1 MRVCARLT
9 RCELCC
15 PLSCSLSVQLQ
26 IWRRAK
32 VCNTFYE
39 AEASDREGRRQR
51 AAAVADRTVVI
62 ATSLMQPRAH
72 THTRTHTPAHT
83 RAHRLANRLR
93 LCPLAVVKAYLPFT
107 LWLCPLLL
115 ALLLLLPLRCRR
127 CLRCLL
133 RCCRCCFC
141 GCVYCCP
148 AASLGGQS
156 LWTELRLRLR
166 LRLRPFNTQAQLLS
180 TWPRTQQQQ

>member
-1 MRVCARLT
+1 MFSLT
-9 RCELCC
+9 
-15 PLSCSLSVQLQ
+15 S
-26 IWRRAK
+26 IANWHRAK

-39 AEASDREGRRQR
+39 AETRERERGSVEER
-51 AAAVADRTVVI
+51 AAVADRTVVI

-72 THTRTHTPAHT
+72 AHTRTPAHT
-83 RAHRLANRLR
+83 HTHRLANRLR
-93 LCPLAVVKAYLPFT
+93 FCPLAVVKAYLPFT

-115 ALLLLLPLRCRR
+115 ALLFLLPLRCLR

-133 RCCRCCFC
+133 CCCRCCFC

-166 LRLRPFNTQAQLLS
+166 LRPFNTQAQLLS
-180 TWPRTQQQQ
+180 TWPRTQQQQHQQQKQQ